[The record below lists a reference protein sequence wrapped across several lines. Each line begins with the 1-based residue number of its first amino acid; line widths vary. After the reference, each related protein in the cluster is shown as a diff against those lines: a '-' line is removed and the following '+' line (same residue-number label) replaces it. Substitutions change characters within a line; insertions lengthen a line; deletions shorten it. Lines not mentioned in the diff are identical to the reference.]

1 MTKLI
6 KTLAT
11 TIISGQYEVKLIEKP
26 DSYRVEYGTDAVE
39 LMSLK
44 QALNRYNQCV
54 LHAETCAGFHD

>member
-26 DSYRVEYGTDAVE
+26 DSYRVEYGADAVE